1 VAALRPDAA
10 WVLLRG
16 LTRESGHWGDFPDRL
31 RERFPVND
39 VITLDL
45 PGNGEWHQLPS
56 PTRIDMMSAWCE
68 VLLRERG
75 VAPPYALLAMSMGA
89 MVAVD
94 WTRRDPDAIAGCVLI
109 NTSLRPFSPWY
120 HRLRPANHA
129 ALLRLALLV
138 RDGVERERT
147 ILRLTS
153 ARPDDH
159 AAVLDAWVRLRRAR
173 PVSRVNALRQL
184 WAAARYRAPI
194 QPPPTPTLVLAS
206 ARDALVDVRCSQQL
220 ARRWQ
225 SEIALHPDAGHD
237 LPLDDGAWVI
247 EQVAQ
252 WSQQRLTCTTSLA
265 DGRAV
270 RRPAAHPDGRG

>member
-1 VAALRPDAA
+1 MSPDAT

-31 RERFPVND
+31 RERYPAND

-56 PTRIDMMSAWCE
+56 PTRIDMMSAWCQ

-94 WTRRDPDAIAGCVLI
+94 WMRLDPDAIAGCVLI

-120 HRLRPANHA
+120 RRLRPANHA
-129 ALLRLALLV
+129 ALLRVALLS
-138 RDGVERERT
+138 RDDAERERT

-153 ARPDDH
+153 AHADDH
-159 AAVLDAWVRLRRAR
+159 AAVLDEWIRVRRAR

-184 WAAARYRAPI
+184 LAAARYCAPI
-194 QPPPTPTLVLAS
+194 QPPATPTLVLAS
-206 ARDALVDVRCSQQL
+206 ERDTLVDVRCSREL

-225 SEIALHPDAGHD
+225 AEIALHPDAGHD
-237 LPLDDGAWVI
+237 LPLDDGAWVVD
-247 EQVAQ
+247 QVAQ
-252 WSQQRLTCTTSLA
+252 WSPQGLTGTTSRA
-265 DGRAV
+265 DAHAAGP
-270 RRPAAHPDGRG
+270 PAARPDGRG

>member
-1 VAALRPDAA
+1 LSSDAT

-31 RERFPVND
+31 RERFPGND

-45 PGNGEWHQLPS
+45 PGNGEWHRLPS
-56 PTRIDMMSAWCE
+56 PMRIDLMSAWCQ

-120 HRLRPANHA
+120 RRLRPANHA
-129 ALLRLALLV
+129 ALLRVALLS
-138 RDGVERERT
+138 RNDVERERT
-147 ILRLTS
+147 ILQLTS
-153 ARPDDH
+153 AHPDRH
-159 AAVLDAWVRLRRAR
+159 AAALDEWIRLRRAR
-173 PVSRVNALRQL
+173 PVSRLNALRQL
-184 WAAARYRAPI
+184 WAAARYRAPL
-194 QPPPTPTLVLAS
+194 QSPATPTLVLAS
-206 ARDALVDVRCSQQL
+206 ERDTLVDVRCSQEL

-225 SEIALHPDAGHD
+225 TEMALHPAAGHD
-237 LPLDDGAWVI
+237 LPLDDGAWVV

-252 WSQQRLTCTTSLA
+252 WSQQRLNGTTSLSDA
-265 DGRAV
+265 RAA
-270 RRPAAHPDGRG
+270 RLPAARPDGRG

>member
-1 VAALRPDAA
+1 MSSDAT

-31 RERFPVND
+31 RERFPGND

-45 PGNGEWHQLPS
+45 PGNGEWHRLPS
-56 PTRIDMMSAWCE
+56 PMRIDLMSAWCQ

-120 HRLRPANHA
+120 RRLRPANHA
-129 ALLRLALLV
+129 ALLRVALLS
-138 RDGVERERT
+138 RNDVERERT
-147 ILRLTS
+147 ILQLTS
-153 ARPDDH
+153 AHPDRH
-159 AAVLDAWVRLRRAR
+159 AAVLDEWIRLRRAR
-173 PVSRVNALRQL
+173 PVSRLNALRQL
-184 WAAARYRAPI
+184 WAAARYRAPL
-194 QPPPTPTLVLAS
+194 QSPATPTLVLAS
-206 ARDALVDVRCSQQL
+206 ERDTLVDVRCSQEL

-225 SEIALHPDAGHD
+225 TEMALHPAAGHD
-237 LPLDDGAWVI
+237 LPLDDGAWVV

-252 WSQQRLTCTTSLA
+252 WSQQRLNGTTSLSDA
-265 DGRAV
+265 RAA
-270 RRPAAHPDGRG
+270 RLPAARPDGRG

>member
-1 VAALRPDAA
+1 MRSDTT

-31 RERFPVND
+31 RERFPAND

-56 PTRIDMMSAWCE
+56 PTRIDTMSAWCQ
-68 VLLRERG
+68 VLLRERS

-120 HRLRPANHA
+120 LRLRPANHA
-129 ALLRLALLV
+129 ALLRLALLA
-138 RDGVERERT
+138 RDDDVERERT

-153 ARPDDH
+153 AHPDDH
-159 AAVLDAWVRLRRAR
+159 AAALDAWVHLRRAR
-173 PVSRVNALRQL
+173 PVSRLNALRQL
-184 WAAARYRAPI
+184 RAAARYRAPI
-194 QPPPTPTLVLAS
+194 QPPATPTLVLAS
-206 ARDALVDVRCSQQL
+206 ARDTLVDMRCSQQL

-225 SEIALHPDAGHD
+225 TRIALHPDAGHD
-237 LPLDDGAWVI
+237 LPLDDAAWVI

-252 WSQQRLTCTTSLA
+252 WSQPWLTGTTSRA
-265 DGRAV
+265 DAHAAG
-270 RRPAAHPDGRG
+270 RPAARPDDRG